1 MNRRLA
7 LLVALCWLALAPAAA
22 AASTAAMA
30 PPAAAL
36 APASPLVRASDGRL
50 LAPDIAR
57 IVGRG
62 ALVVALSKIESPP
75 FFSDQGGHLHGTD
88 IDLVQAIAA
97 ELGVPARFERTATA
111 DVAVDMVGN
120 GQADL
125 AVGRIGRTIRRS
137 QMVLF
142 STPYQSL
149 AHAML
154 IHRVRFAELYG
165 KRPLTEVMR
174 GFTGAIGVIDGT
186 SWVDNAQRDF
196 PAAPLRRY
204 RDWSALVDA
213 VRRGDVVAAYRDE
226 LAVRAVLVNDPRLA
240 LHLRTVTFSDAHV
253 SLSVVAGVRDTTL
266 VGFVNEVIAVRS
278 RHAGTAGV
286 PQKGK

>member
-1 MNRRLA
+1 MMRRHALLGLLA
-7 LLVALCWLALAPAAA
+7 LLWALLAPLSAGAATG
-22 AASTAAMA
+22 SS
-30 PPAAAL
+30 PAAL
-36 APASPLVRASDGRL
+36 PASSPLVRGSDGRL

-57 IVGRG
+57 IVARG
-62 ALVVALSKIESPP
+62 ELVVALSKIESPP
-75 FFSDQGGHLHGTD
+75 FFADKNGRLTGTD

-97 ELGVPARFERTATA
+97 ELGVKARFERTATA
-111 DVAVDMVGN
+111 DVAVEMVGN
-120 GQADL
+120 GEADL

-142 STPYQSL
+142 SAPYQSL

-174 GFTGAIGVIDGT
+174 GFTGALGVIDGT

-196 PAAPLRRY
+196 PAAPLKRY
-204 RDWSALVDA
+204 KDWAALVAA
-213 VRRGDVVAAYRDE
+213 VRRGEVVAAYRDE
-226 LAVRAVLVNDPRLA
+226 LAVRAVLDSDPRLA

-278 RHAGTAGV
+278 RHVGSAGAT
-286 PQKGK
+286 QKGK